1 MSEINSR
8 TSPRRILN
16 ILEEILLDPE
26 NFTAKK
32 IAHKLDIPLATIY
45 RHIGTLCDE
54 RFLIASNSKK
64 YIPGPKI
71 RNIILHSLPYEPNF
85 TLRRSYLRKLTA
97 DIKETVSLSVPIGT
111 KLVYFD
117 RIEFHWPMQLN
128 LEAGDHLP
136 LHASASGKLYLSS
149 IKKEDALE
157 IFNNIKTPASAK
169 NTITEIS
176 QFKKELNKI
185 KKQGYAFDDEEWFNG
200 MVGLSLPITN
210 AKNELCF
217 CLSTHTAKSRK
228 NIDDLKKIL
237 PLMLSASKNLKKAF
251 FKFFDAE
258 SIKGRIFFKSSIFFR
273 LFAVCVDKQKHN
285 SFFAFV
291 IGKDKPTI
299 PLNHSSSSNA

>member
-16 ILEEILLDPE
+16 ILEEILLDPD

-32 IAHKLDIPLATIY
+32 ISHKLEIPLATVY
-45 RHIGTLCDE
+45 RHIETLCDE
-54 RFLIASNSKK
+54 RFLIADNSKK

-85 TLRRSYLRKLTA
+85 TLRRSYLRKLTEE
-97 DIKETVSLSVPIGT
+97 IKETVSLSVPIGT

-149 IKKEDALE
+149 IIEDKVIQ
-157 IFNNIKTPASAK
+157 IFKNIKTPKTAK
-169 NTITEIS
+169 NTIIDIS
-176 QFKKELNKI
+176 DFKKELKKI

-200 MVGLSLPITN
+200 MVGISVPIFN
-210 AKNELCF
+210 SNRELCF

-228 NIDDLKKIL
+228 DLNDLKKIL
-237 PLMLSASKNLKKAF
+237 PNMLSSANNLKKVL
-251 FKFFDAE
+251 FKD
-258 SIKGRIFFKSSIFFR
+258 
-273 LFAVCVDKQKHN
+273 
-285 SFFAFV
+285 
-291 IGKDKPTI
+291 
-299 PLNHSSSSNA
+299 

>member
-1 MSEINSR
+1 MSDTNSR

-16 ILEEILLDPE
+16 ILEEVLLDPD

-32 IAHKLDIPLATIY
+32 ISHKLEIPLATVY
-45 RHIGTLCDE
+45 RHIDTLCEE
-54 RFLIASNSKK
+54 RFLIAGGNKK

-71 RNIILHSLPYEPNF
+71 RNIILNSLPYEPNF

-157 IFNNIKTPASAK
+157 IFNNIKTPKSAK
-169 NTITEIS
+169 NTITDIS
-176 QFKKELNKI
+176 HFKKELNKI
-185 KKQGYAFDDEEWFNG
+185 NKQGYAFDDEEWFNG
-200 MVGLSLPITN
+200 MVGISLPIKN
-210 AKNELCF
+210 SKNELCF

-237 PLMLSASKNLKKAF
+237 PSMISAAANLKKAL
-251 FKFFDAE
+251 FK
-258 SIKGRIFFKSSIFFR
+258 
-273 LFAVCVDKQKHN
+273 N
-285 SFFAFV
+285 
-291 IGKDKPTI
+291 
-299 PLNHSSSSNA
+299 

>member
-1 MSEINSR
+1 MSDTNNR

-16 ILEEILLDPE
+16 ILEEVLIDPD

-32 IAHKLDIPLATIY
+32 ISHKLEIPLATVY
-45 RHIGTLCDE
+45 RHIETLCDE
-54 RFLIASNSKK
+54 RFLIASSNKK

-71 RNIILHSLPYEPNF
+71 RSIILHSLPYEPNF

-149 IKKEDALE
+149 IKKEDALQ
-157 IFNNIKTPASAK
+157 IFNNIKTPTSAK

-176 QFKKELNKI
+176 QFKKELSKI

-210 AKNELCF
+210 SNNELCF

-228 NIDDLKKIL
+228 NIDGLKKIL
-237 PLMLSASKNLKKAF
+237 PLMLSAAANLKKAL
-251 FKFFDAE
+251 FKD
-258 SIKGRIFFKSSIFFR
+258 
-273 LFAVCVDKQKHN
+273 
-285 SFFAFV
+285 
-291 IGKDKPTI
+291 
-299 PLNHSSSSNA
+299 